1 MQKKQLILPLL
12 LVMLISGLPMVSA
25 QATGDVDALC
35 SSISDDLATAGGCID
50 DNDLEDTITS
60 TGGLFTLETGDKAGL
75 IMLFVA
81 IGFIATVIVGVVVAF
96 KTMGRKK

>member
-50 DNDLEDTITS
+50 DDDFEDTITS

-81 IGFIATVIVGVVVAF
+81 IGFLGTVIVSVVVGF
-96 KTMGRKK
+96 RKVAK

>member
-1 MQKKQLILPLL
+1 MQKKQLIVPLL
-12 LVMLISGLPMVSA
+12 LIMLISGFGLVSA

-35 SSISDDLATAGGCID
+35 SSISDDLSVAGGCID

-81 IGFIATVIVGVVVAF
+81 IGFIATVITGVVIAF
-96 KTMGRKK
+96 KRMGK